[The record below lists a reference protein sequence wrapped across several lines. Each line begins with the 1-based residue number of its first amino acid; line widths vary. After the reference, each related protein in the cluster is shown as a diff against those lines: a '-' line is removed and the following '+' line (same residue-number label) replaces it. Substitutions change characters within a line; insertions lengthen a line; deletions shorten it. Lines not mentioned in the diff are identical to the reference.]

1 MLGPSFGTA
10 SPGERPQRLGYFGP
24 MRKLAAWCHDRRRTV
39 LGLWVAA
46 FLLLAV
52 LWGTAAGEYVNNFQL
67 PGTESQRAYDLL
79 KDRFPEQSGDTAT
92 VVFAVDQGGVLD
104 TGNRPQIERVRAEIE
119 KSPEVLAVG
128 DPFARGAPVSKDG
141 KITFAQIQFRK
152 GAGDVDVKQVKTMAE
167 DTLALDGKGG
177 VQVALGGDIIHWS
190 TAEQGG
196 AGEIFGILVAAA
208 VLFLTLGV
216 VAMGLPLLN
225 ALFAMVV
232 SLALM
237 GVIGTRLLDVV
248 DWSPQLAA
256 MIGIGVGIDY
266 ALLILNRF
274 RLERGAGRDVRDATL
289 VAIDTSGRAVLFAG
303 VVVVIAMLGMLLLGI
318 SFLYGPAIG
327 AALSVLFTMGAALT
341 LMPAL
346 LSKIGG
352 RIKPAGNGNG
362 DVGAD
367 LADRESGF
375 AARWSHFVA
384 RRPLPVAVVALAVL
398 IALALPATHM
408 RLATSDASTYKKD
421 DTTRVAYDLLK
432 QGFGPG
438 FNAPLLLAIE
448 LPRAGDQVPLQQI
461 GDALREQDGIAEVL
475 PPQLNERGDT
485 ATMIAYPTTTPQD
498 ERTDEVV
505 RQARDE
511 TLPPVAE
518 QTGARVSIGGVTATN
533 LDFAKTIRD
542 KLPLFIGVVVGLSL
556 LLLAVVFRSL
566 LIPVKA
572 GVFNLLSITGAFGV
586 VTLIF
591 QDGNLAGL
599 FGDATGPIESFLP
612 IMVFAV
618 VFGLSMDYEVFLVSR
633 MHEEWVHTRDARYAV
648 QHGLAMTGRVVT
660 AAAVIMIA
668 VFGAFAIGNER
679 ALAMMGVGFA
689 SAIFIDAFI
698 IRLLLL
704 PAVMHL
710 AGPAMWWMPAWL
722 ERRLPRLHIEAEER
736 PDADEA
742 AVPTGAEAASEREAA
757 PIPH

>member
-1 MLGPSFGTA
+1 
-10 SPGERPQRLGYFGP
+10 

-39 LGLWVAA
+39 LGLWLAA
-46 FLLLAV
+46 FVVLAA
-52 LWGTAAGEYVNNFQL
+52 LWVTASGEYANNFRL

-79 KDRFPEQSGDTAT
+79 KDRFPQQSGDTAN
-92 VVFAVDQGGVLD
+92 VVFAVDSGRVLEA
-104 TGNRPQIERVRAEIE
+104 GHRPQIERALGEI
-119 KSPEVLAVG
+119 KQSPEVLAVG
-128 DPFARGAPVSKDG
+128 DPFARGAPVSRDG
-141 KITFAQIQFRK
+141 KVTFAQIQFRK
-152 GAGDVDVKQVKTMAE
+152 GAGDVDAKQVKTMVE
-167 DTLALDGKGG
+167 NTLALDGKGG

-225 ALFAMVV
+225 ALFAMIV
-232 SLALM
+232 SLSLIA
-237 GVIGTRLLDVV
+237 VVGTRLIDVV
-248 DWSPQLAA
+248 DWAPQLAA

-274 RLERGAGRDVRDATL
+274 RLERGAGREVRDATL

-303 VVVVIAMLGMLLLGI
+303 VVVVIAMLGMMLLGI
-318 SFLYGPAIG
+318 SFLYGPAIA
-327 AALSVLFTMGAALT
+327 AALSVLFTMTAALT

-352 RIKPAGNGNG
+352 RIKLAKNERGSA
-362 DVGAD
+362 AD
-367 LADRESGF
+367 LANRERGF
-375 AARWSHFVA
+375 AARWSGFVA
-384 RRPLPVAVVALAVL
+384 RRPLPVAVAALAVL

-448 LPRAGDQVPLQQI
+448 LPRAGDQAALQQI
-461 GDALREQDGIAEVL
+461 GDALRGQDGIAQVL

-485 ATMIAYPTTTPQD
+485 ATMIAYPATTPQD
-498 ERTDEVV
+498 ERTDDVV

-511 TLPPVAE
+511 ALPPIAE
-518 QTGARVSIGGVTATN
+518 QTGARVSIGGATATN

-556 LLLAVVFRSL
+556 ILLMVVFRSL

-572 GVFNLLSITGAFGV
+572 GIFNLLSITGAFGV

-591 QDGNLAGL
+591 QDGHLASL

-633 MHEEWVHTRDARYAV
+633 MHEEWTHTRDAHYAV
-648 QHGLAMTGRVVT
+648 RHGLAMTGRVVT

-710 AGPAMWWMPAWL
+710 VGPAMWWMPAWL
-722 ERRLPRLHIEAEER
+722 ERRMPRLAIEAEEH
-736 PDADEA
+736 PESDDVAPVA
-742 AVPTGAEAASEREAA
+742 AGVHEGGDQQPATVAR
-757 PIPH
+757 

>member
-1 MLGPSFGTA
+1 
-10 SPGERPQRLGYFGP
+10 

-39 LGLWVAA
+39 IGLWVVAFVLFAA
-46 FLLLAV
+46 LMA
-52 LWGTAAGEYVNNFQL
+52 TASGEFVNNFNL
-67 PGTESQRAYDLL
+67 PGTESQRTYDLL
-79 KDRFPEQSGDTAT
+79 KERFPAQAGDTAS
-92 VVFAVDQGGVLD
+92 VVFAVQDGKVLD
-104 TGNRPQIERVRAEIE
+104 HPQQIEAVRKQIA

-128 DPFARGAPVSKDG
+128 DPTAKGAPVSQDG

-152 GAGDVDVKQVKTMAE
+152 GAGDVDPAAVKTMAE
-167 DTLALDGKGG
+167 QTLELDGEGG

-196 AGEIFGILVAAA
+196 AGEIFGILVAAF

-232 SLALM
+232 SLSIMA
-237 GVIGTRLLDVV
+237 VVGTRLLDVV

-274 RLERGAGRDVRDATL
+274 RLERGAGRDVREATI

-303 VVVVIAMLGMLLLGI
+303 IVVVIAMLGMMLLGI
-318 SFLYGPAIG
+318 SFLYGPAIA
-327 AALSVLFTMGAALT
+327 AALAVLFTMTASLT

-346 LSKIGG
+346 LSKIG
-352 RIKPAGNGNG
+352 RRVKPAGG
-362 DVGAD
+362 DGTGD
-367 LADRESGF
+367 PDSADRERGF
-375 AARWSHFVA
+375 AARWSGFVA
-384 RRPLPVAVVALAVL
+384 RRPLPVAILALAVLVALAVP
-398 IALALPATHM
+398 ALHM

-421 DTTRVAYDLLK
+421 DTARVAYDLLK

-438 FNAPLLLAIE
+438 FNAPLLLAVE
-448 LPRAGDQVPLQQI
+448 LPQKGDQASLQKI
-461 GDALREQDGIAEVL
+461 GAALGEQDGIAQVL
-475 PPQLNERGDT
+475 PPQLNPAGDT
-485 ATMIAYPTTTPQD
+485 ATMIAYPSTTPQD
-498 ERTDEVV
+498 ESTDETV
-505 RQARDE
+505 RTARNE
-511 TLPPVAE
+511 TIPPIEAA
-518 QTGARVSIGGVTATN
+518 TGARVSIGGATASN
-533 LDFAKTIRD
+533 LDFSQTIRD

-572 GVFNLLSITGAFGV
+572 GVFNLLSIAGAFGV

-591 QDGNLAGL
+591 QDGHLAGL

-633 MHEEWVHTRDARYAV
+633 MHEEWVHTKDAKYAV

-660 AAAVIMIA
+660 AAAIIMIA

-679 ALAMMGVGFA
+679 ALAMMGVGFGV
-689 SAIFIDAFI
+689 AIFIDAFI

-722 ERRLPRLHIEAEER
+722 DKHLPHLNIER
-736 PDADEA
+736 PDADE
-742 AVPTGAEAASEREAA
+742 PSLAEPEPVKQPA
-757 PIPH
+757 

>member
-1 MLGPSFGTA
+1 
-10 SPGERPQRLGYFGP
+10 

-39 LGLWVAA
+39 LALWVAA
-46 FLLLAV
+46 FVLAAA
-52 LWGTAAGEYVNNFQL
+52 LWGTAAGEFVNNFRL

-79 KDRFPEQSGDTAT
+79 KDRFPQQSGDTAS
-92 VVFAVDQGGVLD
+92 VVFAVDTGRVLEPSH
-104 TGNRPQIERVRAEIE
+104 RPQIDRVLAEIK
-119 KSPEVLAVG
+119 KSPEVLTVG
-128 DPFARGAPVSKDG
+128 DPFARGAPGSRDG
-141 KITFAQIQFRK
+141 RITFAQIQFRK
-152 GAGDVDVKQVKTMAE
+152 GAGEVDAKKVKEMAE
-167 DTLALDGKGG
+167 NTLALDGKGG

-232 SLALM
+232 SLSLM
-237 GVIGTRLLDVV
+237 AIVGTHLLDVV
-248 DWSPQLAA
+248 DWTPQLAA

-289 VAIDTSGRAVLFAG
+289 VAINTSGRAVLFAG
-303 VVVVIAMLGMLLLGI
+303 VVVVIAMLGMMLLGI
-318 SFLYGPAIG
+318 SFLYGPAIA
-327 AALSVLFTMGAALT
+327 AALSVQFTMTAALT

-352 RIKPAGNGNG
+352 RVKPAGGGNG
-362 DVGAD
+362 GGAD

-375 AARWSHFVA
+375 AARWSRFVA
-384 RRPLPVAVVALAVL
+384 RRPLPVAVLALAVL
-398 IALALPATHM
+398 IALALPALHM
-408 RLATSDASTYKKD
+408 RLASSDASTYKKD
-421 DTTRVAYDLLK
+421 DTARIAYDLLK

-438 FNAPLLLAIE
+438 FNAPLLLAVE
-448 LPRAGDQVPLQQI
+448 LPQAGDEAPLQQI
-461 GDALREQDGIAEVL
+461 GDALRGQDGIAEVL
-475 PPQLNERGDT
+475 PPRLNEAGDT
-485 ATMIAYPTTTPQD
+485 ATMIAYPETTPQD

-505 RQARDE
+505 KQARDE
-511 TLPPVAE
+511 TLPPIAE
-518 QTGARVSIGGVTATN
+518 QTGARVSIGGATATN
-533 LDFAKTIRD
+533 LDFASTIRN

-566 LIPVKA
+566 LIPIKA
-572 GVFNLLSITGAFGV
+572 GIFNLLSIAGAFGV

-591 QDGNLAGL
+591 QDGHLASL

-618 VFGLSMDYEVFLVSR
+618 VFGLSMDYEVFLLSR
-633 MHEEWVHTRDARYAV
+633 MHEEWVHTKDAKYAV

-660 AAAVIMIA
+660 AAAIIMIA

-710 AGPAMWWMPAWL
+710 AGPAMWWMPEWL
-722 ERRLPRLHIEAEER
+722 DKRLPHFHIER
-736 PDADEA
+736 PDTDDEPPTA
-742 AVPTGAEAASEREAA
+742 GGVPAERA
-757 PIPH
+757 PEPVSG

>member
-1 MLGPSFGTA
+1 
-10 SPGERPQRLGYFGP
+10 
-24 MRKLAAWCHDRRRTV
+24 MRNLAAWCHDRRRTV
-39 LGLWVAA
+39 IGLWVGA

-52 LWGTAAGEYVNNFQL
+52 LWGAAAGDYVNNFRL

-79 KDRFPEQSGDTAT
+79 KARFPQQAGDTAQ
-92 VVFAVDQGGVLD
+92 VVFAVDQGRVLD
-104 TGNRPQIERVRAEIE
+104 QSNRGTIEQAVATIK

-128 DPFARGAPVSKDG
+128 DPFAKGAPVSKDG
-141 KITFAQIQFRK
+141 RITFSTIQFRK
-152 GAGDVDVKQVKTMAE
+152 GAGDVDPSKVKTMAE
-167 DTLALDGKGG
+167 DTLKLDGKGG

-196 AGEIFGILVAAA
+196 AGEIIGILVAAI

-232 SLALM
+232 SLGLM
-237 GVIGTRLLDVV
+237 AVVGTHLLDVV
-248 DWSPQLAA
+248 DWTPQLAA

-274 RLERGAGRDVRDATL
+274 RLERGAGRDVREATL
-289 VAIDTSGRAVLFAG
+289 VALDTSGRAVLFAG
-303 VVVVIAMLGMLLLGI
+303 IVVVIAMLGMMLLGI

-327 AALSVLFTMGAALT
+327 AALSVLATMLAALT
-341 LMPAL
+341 LMPAI

-352 RIKPAGNGNG
+352 RVKPAGSG
-362 DVGAD
+362 D
-367 LADRESGF
+367 ADRESGF
-375 AARWSHFVA
+375 AARWSRFVA
-384 RRPLPVAVVALAVL
+384 DRPWPVAALALAVL
-398 IALALPATHM
+398 IALAIPALHM

-432 QGFGPG
+432 EGFGPG
-438 FNAPLLLAIE
+438 FNAPLLLAVE
-448 LPRAGDQVPLQQI
+448 LPKQGDTAALQQI
-461 GDALREQDGIAEVL
+461 GDALGKQPGIAQVL
-475 PPQLNERGDT
+475 PPRLNERGDT
-485 ATMIAYPTTTPQD
+485 ATMIAYPSTTPQD
-498 ERTDEVV
+498 ERTDETVKT
-505 RQARDE
+505 ARND
-511 TLPPVAE
+511 TLPPIEAS
-518 QTGARVSIGGVTATN
+518 TGARVSIGGATATN
-533 LDFAKTIRD
+533 LDFSQTIRD

-572 GVFNLLSITGAFGV
+572 GVFNLLSILGAFGV

-591 QDGNLAGL
+591 QDGNLSGL

-633 MHEEWVHTRDARYAV
+633 MHEEWTHTRDARYAV
-648 QHGLAMTGRVVT
+648 RHGLAMTGRVVT
-660 AAAVIMIA
+660 AAAIIMIA

-679 ALAMMGVGFA
+679 ALAMMGVGFGA
-689 SAIFIDAFI
+689 AIFIDAFI

-704 PAVMHL
+704 PAVMHI

-722 ERRLPRLHIEAEER
+722 EKRLPHLNIER
-736 PDADEA
+736 PDELPPPDGRYPEPEPQPAR
-742 AVPTGAEAASEREAA
+742 G
-757 PIPH
+757 

>member
-1 MLGPSFGTA
+1 
-10 SPGERPQRLGYFGP
+10 

-39 LGLWVAA
+39 IGLWVAA
-46 FLLLAV
+46 FVLSAA
-52 LWGTAAGEYVNNFQL
+52 LWGTAAGEFVNSFQL

-79 KDRFPEQSGDTAT
+79 KEKFPEQSGDTAN
-92 VVFAVDQGGVLD
+92 VVFAVDEGRVLD
-104 TGNRPQIERVRAEIE
+104 NKAQIEEVRAEIQ

-128 DPFARGAPVSKDG
+128 DPFARGAPVSEDG
-141 KITFAQIQFRK
+141 TITFAQIQFRK
-152 GAGDVDVKQVKTMAE
+152 GGGDVDPAAIKTMAE

-196 AGEIFGILVAAA
+196 AGEIFGLLVAAL

-225 ALFAMVV
+225 ALFAMIV
-232 SLALM
+232 SLSLM
-237 GVIGTRLLDVV
+237 AVVGTRVLDVV

-303 VVVVIAMLGMLLLGI
+303 VVVVIAMLGMMLLGI
-318 SFLYGPAIG
+318 SFLYGPAIA
-327 AALSVLFTMGAALT
+327 AALSVLFTMTAALT

-346 LSKIGG
+346 LSKIGR
-352 RIKPAGNGNG
+352 RIKPAKAGEAGG
-362 DVGAD
+362 GD
-367 LADRESGF
+367 LADQERGF

-384 RRPLPVAVVALAVL
+384 RRPLPVAVLALAVL

-408 RLATSDASTYKKD
+408 RLASSDASTYKKD
-421 DTTRVAYDLLK
+421 DTTRIAYDLLK
-432 QGFGPG
+432 EGFGPG
-438 FNAPLLLAIE
+438 FSAPLLLAVE
-448 LPRAGDQVPLQQI
+448 LPNAGDQAPLQQI
-461 GDALREQDGIAEVL
+461 GDALGEQDGIAQVL
-475 PPQLNERGDT
+475 PPQLNESGDT

-498 ERTDEVV
+498 ERTDETVK
-505 RQARDE
+505 QARDE
-511 TLPPVAE
+511 TLPPIAE
-518 QTGARVSIGGVTATN
+518 QTGARVSIGGATATN
-533 LDFAKTIRD
+533 LDFAQTIRD

-572 GVFNLLSITGAFGV
+572 GIFNLLSIAGAFGV

-633 MHEEWVHTRDARYAV
+633 MHEEWVHTKDARYAV

-660 AAAVIMIA
+660 AAAIIMIA

-722 ERRLPRLHIEAEER
+722 EQRLPHLHIERPDSDEDDEPPSAGGAYEER
-736 PDADEA
+736 EPEP
-742 AVPTGAEAASEREAA
+742 VHG
-757 PIPH
+757 

>member
-1 MLGPSFGTA
+1 
-10 SPGERPQRLGYFGP
+10 
-24 MRKLAAWCHDRRRTV
+24 MRTLAAWCHDRRRTV
-39 LGLWVAA
+39 IGLWVAA
-46 FLLLAV
+46 FVLAAV
-52 LWGTAAGEYVNNFQL
+52 LWATAAGEFVNNFNL
-67 PGTESQRAYDLL
+67 PGTESQRTYDLL
-79 KDRFPEQSGDTAT
+79 KERFPAQSGDTAS

-104 TGNRPQIERVRAEIE
+104 AGNRAEIE
-119 KSPEVLAVG
+119 KVRSEIAKSPEVLSVG
-128 DPFARGAPVSKDG
+128 DPFERGAAVSKDG
-141 KITFAQIQFRK
+141 KITFAQIQFRD
-152 GAGDVDVKQVKTMAE
+152 APGDVDPALVKTMAE

-177 VQVALGGDIIHWS
+177 VQVALGGDTIHWS

-196 AGEIFGILVAAA
+196 AGEIFGILVAGI

-232 SLALM
+232 SLSLM
-237 GVIGTRLLDVV
+237 AVVGTRIIDVV

-274 RLERGAGRDVRDATL
+274 RLERGAGREVRDATL

-318 SFLYGPAIG
+318 SFLYGPAIA
-327 AALSVLFTMGAALT
+327 AALSVLFTMGASLT

-352 RIKPAGNGNG
+352 RIKPAANGG
-362 DVGAD
+362 D
-367 LADRESGF
+367 ADRETGF
-375 AARWSHFVA
+375 AARWSGFVA
-384 RRPLPVAVVALAVL
+384 RRPLPVAILALVVL
-398 IALALPATHM
+398 IALALPALHM
-408 RLATSDASTYKKD
+408 RLATSDASTYKKG

-438 FNAPLLLAIE
+438 FNAPLLLAVE
-448 LPRAGDQVPLQQI
+448 LPKAGDDAALQQI
-461 GDALREQDGIAEVL
+461 GDALGKQDGIAQVL
-475 PPQLNERGDT
+475 PPQLNEAGDT
-485 ATMIAYPTTTPQD
+485 ATMIAYPTTTPQE
-498 ERTDEVV
+498 ERTDQTV
-505 RQARDE
+505 REARNE
-511 TLPPVAE
+511 TLPPIAKE
-518 QTGARVSIGGVTATN
+518 TGARVSIGGTTASN
-533 LDFAKTIRD
+533 LDFSQTIRD

-572 GVFNLLSITGAFGV
+572 GIFNLLSIAGAFGV

-591 QDGNLAGL
+591 QDGHLASL

-633 MHEEWVHTRDARYAV
+633 MHEEWVHTKDARYAV

-660 AAAVIMIA
+660 AAAIIMIA

-689 SAIFIDAFI
+689 AAIFIDAFI

-710 AGPAMWWMPAWL
+710 AGPAMWWMPDWL
-722 ERRLPRLHIEAEER
+722 ERRLPRLHIER
-736 PDADEA
+736 PDADDEPPA
-742 AVPTGAEAASEREAA
+742 ADDAHRERE
-757 PIPH
+757 PEPVSG

>member
-1 MLGPSFGTA
+1 
-10 SPGERPQRLGYFGP
+10 

-39 LGLWVAA
+39 IGLWVAA
-46 FLLLAV
+46 FVLLAA
-52 LWGTAAGEYVNNFQL
+52 LWGTAAGKYVNNFRL

-79 KDRFPEQSGDTAT
+79 KDRFPQQSGDTAT
-92 VVFAVDQGGVLD
+92 VVFAVDKGRVLD
-104 TGNRPQIERVRAEIE
+104 AGNRPPIERALAEVK

-128 DPFARGAPVSKDG
+128 DPFASGAPVSRDG
-141 KITFAQIQFRK
+141 RITFAQIQFRK

-167 DTLALDGKGG
+167 STLALDGKGG

-190 TAEQGG
+190 TAQQGG
-196 AGEIFGILVAAA
+196 AGEIFGILVAAL

-232 SLALM
+232 SLALI
-237 GVIGTRLLDVV
+237 GVLGTRLIDVV
-248 DWSPQLAA
+248 DWAPQLAA
-256 MIGIGVGIDY
+256 MVGIGVGIDY

-303 VVVVIAMLGMLLLGI
+303 VVVVIAMLGMMLLGI
-318 SFLYGPAIG
+318 SFLYGPAIA
-327 AALSVLFTMGAALT
+327 AALSVLFTMTASLT
-341 LMPAL
+341 LMPAIL
-346 LSKIGG
+346 GTRIGR
-352 RIKPAGNGNG
+352 RIKKAKATS
-362 DVGAD
+362 AD
-367 LADRESGF
+367 EETGF
-375 AARWSHFVA
+375 ASRWSGFVA
-384 RRPLPVAVVALAVL
+384 RRPLPVAILALAVL
-398 IALALPATHM
+398 VALALPATHM
-408 RLATSDASTYKKD
+408 RLATSDASTYKKG

-448 LPRAGDQVPLQQI
+448 LPRAGDQAPLQQI
-461 GDALREQDGIAEVL
+461 GDALRKQDGIAQVL
-475 PPQLNERGDT
+475 PPNLNQRGDT

-498 ERTDEVV
+498 ERTDAVV
-505 RQARDE
+505 KRARGE
-511 TLPPVAE
+511 TLQPIE
-518 QTGARVSIGGVTATN
+518 DQTGARVSIGGATATN
-533 LDFAKTIRD
+533 LDFSQTIRD

-556 LLLAVVFRSL
+556 LLLALVFRSL

-572 GVFNLLSITGAFGV
+572 GVFNLLSIAGAFGV

-591 QDGNLAGL
+591 QDGNLASL
-599 FGDATGPIESFLP
+599 FGDSTGPIESFLP

-633 MHEEWVHTRDARYAV
+633 MHEEWVHTHDARYAV
-648 QHGLAMTGRVVT
+648 RHGLAMTGRVVT
-660 AAAVIMIA
+660 AAAIIMIA

-679 ALAMMGVGFA
+679 ALAMMGVGFGA
-689 SAIFIDAFI
+689 AIFIDAFI

-722 ERRLPRLHIEAEER
+722 ERRLPQLHIERPEEL
-736 PDADEA
+736 
-742 AVPTGAEAASEREAA
+742 PTPPEREPEAVYR
-757 PIPH
+757 

>member
-1 MLGPSFGTA
+1 
-10 SPGERPQRLGYFGP
+10 

-46 FLLLAV
+46 FVLSAA
-52 LWGTAAGEYVNNFQL
+52 LWGVAAGEFVNNFRL

-79 KDRFPEQSGDTAT
+79 KERFPQQSGDTAS
-92 VVFAVDQGGVLD
+92 VVFAVDEGRVLD
-104 TGNRPQIERVRAEIE
+104 AGNRAPIERVVAEIE
-119 KSPEVLAVG
+119 RSPEVLAVA
-128 DPFARGAPVSKDG
+128 DPFAQGAPVSPDG
-141 KITFAQIQFRK
+141 RITFAQIQFRK
-152 GAGDVDVKQVKTMAE
+152 GAGEVDVKQVKEMAE
-167 DTLALDGKGG
+167 NTLELDGAGG

-196 AGEIFGILVAAA
+196 AGEIFGILVAAV
-208 VLFLTLGV
+208 VLFLTLGI

-225 ALFAMVV
+225 ALFAMIV
-232 SLALM
+232 SLSLM
-237 GVIGTRLLDVV
+237 AVVGTRVLDVV
-248 DWSPQLAA
+248 DWAPQLAA

-274 RLERGAGRDVRDATL
+274 RLERGGGRDTRAATL

-303 VVVVIAMLGMLLLGI
+303 IVVVIAMLGMMLLGI
-318 SFLYGPAIG
+318 SFLYGPAIA
-327 AALSVLFTMGAALT
+327 AALSVLFTMFAALT

-346 LSKIGG
+346 MGSRIGR
-352 RIKPAGNGNG
+352 RIKPAAAG
-362 DVGAD
+362 DGSGSAAD
-367 LADRESGF
+367 LADRERGF
-375 AARWSHFVA
+375 SARWSRFVA
-384 RRPLPVAVVALAVL
+384 RRPLPVAILALAVL

-432 QGFGPG
+432 EGFGPG
-438 FNAPLLLAIE
+438 FNGPLLLAVE
-448 LPRAGDQVPLQQI
+448 LPRPGDDAALQAI
-461 GDALREQDGIAEVL
+461 GDGLRGQDGIAEVL
-475 PPQLNERGDT
+475 PAQLNDRGDT
-485 ATMIAYPTTTPQD
+485 ATMIAYPSTTPQD
-498 ERTDEVV
+498 ERTDDTV
-505 RQARDE
+505 RQARDQ
-511 TLPPVAE
+511 TLPPIAE
-518 QTGARVSIGGVTATN
+518 ETGARVSIGGTTATN
-533 LDFAKTIRD
+533 LDFASTIRD

-556 LLLAVVFRSL
+556 ILLMVVFRSL

-572 GVFNLLSITGAFGV
+572 GIFNLLSIAGAFGV
-586 VTLIF
+586 VTFIF

-633 MHEEWVHTRDARYAV
+633 MHEEWEKTRDAHYAV
-648 QHGLAMTGRVVT
+648 RHGLAMTGRVVT
-660 AAAVIMIA
+660 AAAIIMIA

-689 SAIFIDAFI
+689 AAIFIDAFI

-710 AGPAMWWMPAWL
+710 AGPAMWWLPAWL
-722 ERRLPRLHIEAEER
+722 DRRLPRLHIEA
-736 PDADEA
+736 DEHA
-742 AVPTGAEAASEREAA
+742 GDDDEPPSPNGRQAGSEREAA
-757 PIPH
+757 AV

>member
-1 MLGPSFGTA
+1 
-10 SPGERPQRLGYFGP
+10 

-46 FLLLAV
+46 FVLMAG
-52 LWGTAAGEYVNNFQL
+52 LWGSAAGEYSNNFRL

-79 KDRFPEQSGDTAT
+79 KSRFPEQSGDTAS
-92 VVFAVDQGGVLD
+92 VVFAVDKGRVLEASH
-104 TGNRPQIERVRAEIE
+104 RPQIERVIAEIE
-119 KSPEVLAVG
+119 KSSEVLTVS
-128 DPFARGAPVSKDG
+128 DPFAQGAPVSRDG
-141 KITFAQIQFRK
+141 KITFGQIQFRK
-152 GAGDVDVKQVKTMAE
+152 GSGDVDAKKVKTMAE
-167 DTLALDGKGG
+167 NTLKLDGKGG

-196 AGEIFGILVAAA
+196 AGEIFGIVIAAA

-225 ALFAMVV
+225 ALFAMIV
-232 SLALM
+232 SLALIA
-237 GVIGTRLLDVV
+237 VVGTRLIDVV
-248 DWSPQLAA
+248 DWAPQLAA
-256 MIGIGVGIDY
+256 MVGIGVGIDY

-274 RLERGAGRDVRDATL
+274 RLERGAGREVREATL
-289 VAIDTSGRAVLFAG
+289 IAIDTSGRAVLFAG
-303 VVVVIAMLGMLLLGI
+303 VVVVIAMLGMMLLGI
-318 SFLYGPAIG
+318 SFLYGPAIA
-327 AALSVLFTMGAALT
+327 AALSVLFTMTAALT

-346 LSKIGG
+346 LSKIGA
-352 RIKPAGNGNG
+352 RVKPAKAANGG
-362 DVGAD
+362 GAD

-384 RRPLPVAVVALAVL
+384 RRPLPVAIAALAVL
-398 IALALPATHM
+398 IALAVPALHM
-408 RLATSDASTYKKD
+408 RLASSDASTYKSD
-421 DTTRVAYDLLK
+421 DTARVAYDLLK
-432 QGFGPG
+432 KGFGPG
-438 FNAPLLLAIE
+438 FSAPLLLAVE
-448 LPRAGDQVPLQQI
+448 LPKAGDQAPLKQI
-461 GDALREQDGIAEVL
+461 GDALSKQDGIAQVL
-475 PPQLNERGDT
+475 PPQLNKRGDT

-505 RQARDE
+505 KQARDT
-511 TLPPVAE
+511 TLPPIAR
-518 QTGARVSIGGVTATN
+518 QTGARVSIGGATATN
-533 LDFAKTIRD
+533 LDFAQTIRD

-572 GVFNLLSITGAFGV
+572 GIFNLLSIAGAFGV

-591 QDGNLAGL
+591 QDGHLSSL

-633 MHEEWVHTRDARYAV
+633 MHEEWVHSRDARYAV

-660 AAAVIMIA
+660 AAAIIMIA

-679 ALAMMGVGFA
+679 ALAMMGVGFG

-710 AGPAMWWMPAWL
+710 AGPAMWWMPDWM
-722 ERRLPRLHIEAEER
+722 ERRLPRLHIEADEHPGPDDDETPVATGTEEQ
-736 PDADEA
+736 
-742 AVPTGAEAASEREAA
+742 PTPVAR
-757 PIPH
+757 

>member
-1 MLGPSFGTA
+1 
-10 SPGERPQRLGYFGP
+10 

-46 FLLLAV
+46 FVLLAA
-52 LWGTAAGEYVNNFQL
+52 LWGTAAGEYVNNFRL

-79 KDRFPEQSGDTAT
+79 KDRFPEQSGDTAS
-92 VVFAVDQGGVLD
+92 VVFAVDDGRVVD
-104 TGNRPQIERVRAEIE
+104 ASHRREIERVRAEIE

-128 DPFARGAPVSKDG
+128 DPFARGAPVSPDG
-141 KITFAQIQFRK
+141 RITFAQIQFRK
-152 GAGDVDVKQVKTMAE
+152 GAGDVDAAQVKTMAE
-167 DTLALDGKGG
+167 DTLELDGKGG

-196 AGEIFGILVAAA
+196 AGEIFGILVAAI

-232 SLALM
+232 SIGLTA
-237 GVIGTRLLDVV
+237 VIGTHLLDVV
-248 DWSPQLAA
+248 DWTPQLAA
-256 MIGIGVGIDY
+256 MVGIDY

-274 RLERGAGRDVRDATL
+274 RLERGAGRDVREATL
-289 VAIDTSGRAVLFAG
+289 VALDTSGRAVLFAG
-303 VVVVIAMLGMLLLGI
+303 IVVVIAMLGMMLLGI

-327 AALSVLFTMGAALT
+327 AALAVLFTMTAALT

-352 RIKPAGNGNG
+352 RVKPAGNGNG
-362 DVGAD
+362 GDGN
-367 LADRESGF
+367 LADRERGF
-375 AARWSHFVA
+375 AARWSRFVA
-384 RRPLPVAVVALAVL
+384 RRPLPVAVLALAVL

-421 DTTRVAYDLLK
+421 DTTRIAYDLLK
-432 QGFGPG
+432 EGFGPG

-448 LPRAGDQVPLQQI
+448 LPRPGDRAALQQI
-461 GDALREQDGIAEVL
+461 GDAMRGQDGIAQVL
-475 PPQLNERGDT
+475 PPRLNKAGDT
-485 ATMIAYPTTTPQD
+485 ATMIAYPETTPQD

-505 RQARDE
+505 KQARDE
-511 TLPPVAE
+511 TLPPIE
-518 QTGARVSIGGVTATN
+518 QQTGARVSIGGTTATN
-533 LDFAKTIRD
+533 IDFAQTIRD

-572 GVFNLLSITGAFGV
+572 GIFNLLSIAGAFGV

-591 QDGNLAGL
+591 QDGHVASL

-633 MHEEWVHTRDARYAV
+633 MHEEWTHTRDAHYAV
-648 QHGLAMTGRVVT
+648 RHGLAMTGRVVT
-660 AAAVIMIA
+660 AAAIIMIA

-679 ALAMMGVGFA
+679 ALAMMGVGFGA
-689 SAIFIDAFI
+689 AIFIDAFI

-722 ERRLPRLHIEAEER
+722 ERRLPHLHIER
-736 PDADEA
+736 PDEDEEPPPDETP
-742 AVPTGAEAASEREAA
+742 VGERE
-757 PIPH
+757 PEPVPS

>member
-1 MLGPSFGTA
+1 
-10 SPGERPQRLGYFGP
+10 
-24 MRKLAAWCHDRRRTV
+24 MRKFAAWCHDRRRTV
-39 LGLWVAA
+39 IGLWVAA
-46 FLLLAV
+46 FV
-52 LWGTAAGEYVNNFQL
+52 VSIGLWATAAGEFVNNFQL
-67 PGTESQRAYDLL
+67 PGTESQRTYDLL
-79 KDRFPEQSGDTAT
+79 TERFPAQSGDTAS
-92 VVFAVDQGGVLD
+92 VVFAVKDGAVLD
-104 TGNRPQIERVRAEIE
+104 AANRPQIEKVIAEIE
-119 KSPEVLAVG
+119 KSPEVLSVG
-128 DPFARGAPVSKDG
+128 DPFARGAPVSENG
-141 KITFAQIQFRK
+141 RITFAQIQFK
-152 GAGDVDVKQVKTMAE
+152 EGAGEVDAAAVKTMAD
-167 DTLALDGKGG
+167 DTLALDGQGG

-196 AGEIFGILVAAA
+196 AGEIFGLLVAAI

-232 SLALM
+232 SLGLM
-237 GVIGTRLLDVV
+237 AVVGTRLIDVV

-274 RLERGAGRDVRDATL
+274 RLERGAGRDVREATL

-318 SFLYGPAIG
+318 SFLYGPAIA
-327 AALSVLFTMGAALT
+327 AALSVLFTMVAALT
-341 LMPAL
+341 LMPAI

-352 RIKPAGNGNG
+352 RVKVAGDGEAG
-362 DVGAD
+362 DPD

-375 AARWSHFVA
+375 AARWSAFVA
-384 RRPLPVAVVALAVL
+384 RRPLPVAVLALAVL
-398 IALALPATHM
+398 IALALPALHM

-432 QGFGPG
+432 EGFGPG
-438 FNAPLLLAIE
+438 FNAPLLLAVE
-448 LPRAGDQVPLQQI
+448 LPSPGDDAALQQI
-461 GDALREQDGIAEVL
+461 SDALAAQPGIATVL
-475 PPQLNERGDT
+475 PPQLNEAGDT
-485 ATMIAYPTTTPQD
+485 ATMIAYPETTPQD

-505 RQARDE
+505 RQARDT
-511 TLPPVAE
+511 TLPPIAE
-518 QTGARVSIGGVTATN
+518 ATGARVSIGGTTASN
-533 LDFAKTIRD
+533 LDFAQTIRD

-556 LLLAVVFRSL
+556 LLLMVVFRSL

-572 GVFNLLSITGAFGV
+572 GIFNLLSIAGAFGV

-591 QDGNLAGL
+591 QDGHLAGL
-599 FGDATGPIESFLP
+599 FGDATGPIEAFLP

-633 MHEEWVHTRDARYAV
+633 MHEEWVHTKDATYAV
-648 QHGLAMTGRVVT
+648 RHGLAMTGRVVT
-660 AAAVIMIA
+660 AAAIIMIA

-689 SAIFIDAFI
+689 AAIFIDAFI

-722 ERRLPRLHIEAEER
+722 DKRLPHLHIER
-736 PDADEA
+736 PDADEEPPAVDEQA
-742 AVPTGAEAASEREAA
+742 AEREAEPVA
-757 PIPH
+757 R

>member
-1 MLGPSFGTA
+1 
-10 SPGERPQRLGYFGP
+10 

-46 FLLLAV
+46 FVLVAV
-52 LWGTAAGEYVNNFQL
+52 LWGTAAGDYVNNFRL

-79 KDRFPEQSGDTAT
+79 KDRFPAQAGDTAT
-92 VVFAVDQGGVLD
+92 IVFAVDQGGVLD
-104 TGNRPQIERVRAEIE
+104 PSHRPAIERAVSEVE
-119 KSPEVLAVG
+119 KSPEVLGVG
-128 DPFARGAPVSKDG
+128 DPFARGAPVSEDG
-141 KITFAQIQFRK
+141 RITFATIQFKK
-152 GAGDVDVKQVKTMAE
+152 GAGDVDAKQVKTMAE
-167 DTLALDGKGG
+167 NTLALDGKDG

-196 AGEIFGILVAAA
+196 AGEIFGLLVAAI
-208 VLFLTLGV
+208 VLFLTLGI

-232 SLALM
+232 SLGLTA
-237 GVIGTRLLDVV
+237 VVGTQLLDVV
-248 DWSPQLAA
+248 DWTPQLAA

-274 RLERGAGRDVRDATL
+274 RLERGAGRDVREATL
-289 VAIDTSGRAVLFAG
+289 KSIDTSGRAVLFAG
-303 VVVVIAMLGMLLLGI
+303 IVVVIAMLGMILLGI

-327 AALSVLFTMGAALT
+327 AALSVLFTMLAALT

-346 LSKIGG
+346 MGSRIGR
-352 RIKPAGNGNG
+352 RIKPATGGKG
-362 DVGAD
+362 DDGAD
-367 LADRESGF
+367 LADREVGF
-375 AARWSHFVA
+375 AARWSAFVA
-384 RRPLPVAVVALAVL
+384 RRPVPVAILALAVL

-432 QGFGPG
+432 EGFGAG
-438 FNAPLLLAIE
+438 FNGPLLLAVE
-448 LPRAGDQVPLQQI
+448 LPQSGDQAALQQI
-461 GDALREQDGIAEVL
+461 GDALRDQPGIANVL
-475 PPQLNERGDT
+475 PPQVNEAGDT

-498 ERTDEVV
+498 ERTDETV
-505 RQARDE
+505 RQARND
-511 TLPPVAE
+511 TLPPVE
-518 QTGARVSIGGVTATN
+518 RETGAQVSIGGTTASN
-533 LDFAKTIRD
+533 LDFSQTIRD

-572 GVFNLLSITGAFGV
+572 GIFNLLSIAGAFGI

-591 QDGNLAGL
+591 QDGNFAGL

-633 MHEEWVHTRDARYAV
+633 MHEEWIHTKDAHYAV
-648 QHGLAMTGRVVT
+648 RHGLAMTGRVVT
-660 AAAVIMIA
+660 AAAIIMIA

-704 PAVMHL
+704 PAVMHIV
-710 AGPAMWWMPAWL
+710 GPAMWWMPDWL
-722 ERRLPRLHIEAEER
+722 DRRLPHLHIEPPDEDDEAPAAEER
-736 PDADEA
+736 P
-742 AVPTGAEAASEREAA
+742 GERE
-757 PIPH
+757 PEPVSS